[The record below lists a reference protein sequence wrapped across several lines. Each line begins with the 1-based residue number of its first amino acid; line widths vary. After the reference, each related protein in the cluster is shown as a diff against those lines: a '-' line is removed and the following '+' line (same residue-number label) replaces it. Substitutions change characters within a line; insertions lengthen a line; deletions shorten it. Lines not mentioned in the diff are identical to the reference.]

1 MATSAQNDSLAR
13 RYAARKSRRQ
23 VMDRLGLI
31 GLQILMTLVLITFL
45 APTLWM
51 ISSSLKSRPEVF
63 AVPIV
68 WIPAKPQW
76 GNYKEALSMLPFARF
91 ALNTF
96 VLCLL
101 AVTGTVICASPP
113 R

>member
-1 MATSAQNDSLAR
+1 MATPESSGTLAQ

-51 ISSSLKSRPEVF
+51 VSSSLKSRPEVF
-63 AVPIV
+63 ANPIV

-76 GNYKEALSMLPFARF
+76 GNYAEALSMLPFPRF
-91 ALNTF
+91 ALNTLA
-96 VLCLL
+96 LC
-101 AVTGTVICASPP
+101 
-113 R
+113 